1 MRLEEMGVI
10 GRQAKIADTA
20 PSHAGEVGRILTATT
35 ERAYVQFANG
45 DKEWFSNKHIVGT
58 RKTESFDDFAEYP
71 LTEMAAK
78 KQCDKCGK
86 TMAANHYW
94 YKGGWKCKKAKPEGE
109 SSDAAKPAKKETAHK
124 PAKEED
130 KFPHMDDKDYDK
142 LDAKGKAD
150 QDAKEQAYY
159 KRHGRTGPQDYKPK
173 DANEEAAFKRAVAF
187 ADEMRKRAAAKEKA
201 KK

>member
-1 MRLEEMGVI
+1 MKLEEMGVI

-20 PSHAGEVGRILTATT
+20 PSHKGEVGRIINATT
-35 ERAYVQFANG
+35 ERAYIQFANG
-45 DKEWFSNKHIVGT
+45 SKEWFANKYIVGT
-58 RKTESFDDFAEYP
+58 RKALESFDAFGEYP

-94 YKGGWKCKKAKPEGE
+94 YKGGWKCKGATNKSGDSKP
-109 SSDAAKPAKKETAHK
+109 S
-124 PAKEED
+124 KEED
-130 KFPHMDDKDYDK
+130 KFPHMEDKDYDK

-150 QDAKEQAYY
+150 QDAKEKAYY
-159 KRHGRTGPQDYKPK
+159 ERHGRTGPQDYKPK
-173 DANEEAAFKRAVAF
+173 DANEEAAHKRAVAF
-187 ADEMRKRAAAKEKA
+187 AGELRRRAASEGGA